1 MSAAVY
7 LVVGLI
13 TFLFALISI
22 TGLDYEETN

>member
-13 TFLFALISI
+13 AFLFALISI
-22 TGLDYEETN
+22 TGLDYEEIN

>member
-13 TFLFALISI
+13 SILFALISI
-22 TGLDYEETN
+22 TGLDYGEIS